1 MEELSVTE
9 FDRDI
14 GELELP
20 PLKILAPDSSVFEA
34 ITYFK
39 DNRDGLIGVGSDGKL
54 SGIITEWDVVHYFS
68 PDVDPEDVK
77 VSELSIENPVTL
89 YSENTL
95 YEVMKVMRKRNFRSF
110 PVCDEDGAAKYIFNT
125 EVLFKYLT
133 SYFKDFLNKLG
144 SKETWEPNKAVQA
157 FTEGFSYS
165 ASMLD
170 DSSLHQNYFLTPF
183 ERIPSSTLVKADQS
197 TSIGK
202 AWELMRESNS
212 ENLVLTSYGTKL
224 EGILTVRD
232 LILKVLV
239 EKGNTDL
246 SRPVTDFMTAE
257 PHSLMYKHPIGYG
270 INHFKKYKYK
280 HMIIVDEDR
289 IPLKVVSL
297 LEIFSH
303 LIDKVKLN

>member
-20 PLKILAPDSSVFEA
+20 PLKIFSPDSNVFEV

-39 DNRDGLIGVGSDGKL
+39 ENRGGLIGVGSDGKL
-54 SGIITEWDVVHYFS
+54 SGIITEWDVVHFFS
-68 PDVDPEDVK
+68 PDIDPEDVK
-77 VSELSIENPVTL
+77 VSEIAIENPVTL

-95 YEVMKVMRKRNFRSF
+95 YEVMNVMGKRNFPSF
-110 PVCDEDGAAKYIFNT
+110 PVCNEDGAAKYIFNT
-125 EVLFKYLT
+125 DVLFNYLT
-133 SYFKDFLNKLG
+133 SYFKNFLLELG
-144 SKETWEPNKAVQA
+144 TKESWDPNKAVQA

-165 ASMLD
+165 TTMKD

-183 ERIPSSTLVKADQS
+183 ERIPSSKLVKADR
-197 TSIGK
+197 TISIGK
-202 AWELMRESNS
+202 AWDLMRDSET
-212 ENLVLTSYGTKL
+212 ENLVITSYGTNL

-232 LILKVLV
+232 LIQKVLV

-246 SRPVTDFMTAE
+246 NKPVTDFMTPE

-270 INHFKKYKYK
+270 
-280 HMIIVDEDR
+280 MD
-289 IPLKVVSL
+289 
-297 LEIFSH
+297 
-303 LIDKVKLN
+303 